1 MGMTSV
7 PPTTPPLPPSW
18 TADHEGQHPKLHEM
32 CVIDT
37 QTMQRIIPNSVP
49 ILVDNECFSGQVMLL
64 IRTPDVDNA
73 ATEAA
78 PSLESAQQTSDYLS
92 GRQRRF
98 EFQFRVKFKK
108 VPTGPIFLGCEVE
121 QPVKIGRVTKG
132 LTSVLLAMIRR
143 INSGFHYSWGIDAKK
158 TKQADID
165 RDEYE
170 KTHLSFPVE
179 ASMDR
184 IVITKPGET
193 LPTMG
198 QELPETDA
206 SVKRRRK
213 QGAGSIEWNMEDT
226 YTMCLWSA
234 YVDWIQWRCM
244 NVTGVRPFPL
254 GLVLGT
260 QPIYLSVYEI
270 KNISNADYKKKRPPH
285 YRSKLAVY
293 SRMEFSHIAK
303 TKGAISESSLGDHD
317 TTDDPESSSSCLFE
331 KRESQYEHMEEDKQL
346 QQEDT
351 ASSTGS
357 VSSNP
362 DESVKGSDEETDAV
376 AAADSSSPVNDDVIP
391 KVE

>member
-1 MGMTSV
+1 MGRSAS
-7 PPTTPPLPPSW
+7 PPPPPSPASW
-18 TADHEGQHPKLHEM
+18 TAGHEGHHDKLHEM

-37 QTMQRIIPNSVP
+37 QTMERIIPNSAPVM
-49 ILVDNECFSGQVMLL
+49 VDNDCFSGQIMLL
-64 IRTPDVDNA
+64 IRTPDVDNIGG
-73 ATEAA
+73 TEPT
-78 PSLESAQQTSDYLS
+78 PSLPAAQQTSEYLS

-98 EFQFRVKFKK
+98 EFQFRVQFKK

-121 QPVKIGRVTKG
+121 QKVKIGRVTKG

-143 INSGFHYSWGIDAKK
+143 INSGFHYSWGVDAKK
-158 TKQADID
+158 TKQEDID
-165 RDEYE
+165 NDQYE

-184 IVITKPGET
+184 IVITKPGEVP
-193 LPTMG
+193 PTMG

-213 QGAGSIEWNMEDT
+213 QGAGSIDWNTTDT

-270 KNISNADYKKKRPPH
+270 KDISNEEYKKKRPPH
-285 YRSKLAVY
+285 RRNKLAVY
-293 SRMEFSHIAK
+293 SRMEFSHIRK
-303 TKGAISESSLGDHD
+303 TEGAISKNLGEHGALVEPDPSSDLR
-317 TTDDPESSSSCLFE
+317 SSYIFE
-331 KRESQYEHMEEDKQL
+331 KRESQYEHFEEEMDKL
-346 QQEDT
+346 TLAAAAEDT
-351 ASSTGS
+351 GSSTGS
-357 VSSNP
+357 VSSSNP
-362 DESVKGSDEETDAV
+362 DADE
-376 AAADSSSPVNDDVIP
+376 
-391 KVE
+391 